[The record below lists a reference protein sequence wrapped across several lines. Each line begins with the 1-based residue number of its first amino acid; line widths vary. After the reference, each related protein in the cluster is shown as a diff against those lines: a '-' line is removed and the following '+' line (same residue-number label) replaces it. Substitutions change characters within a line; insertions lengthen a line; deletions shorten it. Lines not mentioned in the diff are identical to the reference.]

1 MNQYQDAVYSN
12 HIHINDTFRAVGIG
26 IIGMYKVM
34 RNSLFKIIREYK
46 NTGHIDDDSI
56 ARLRN
61 EKTKKNNI
69 LYICLVFLIFTISLT
84 WYMLGV
90 FSDHLIISLM
100 YDTENYQGVFGVYE
114 DYSQSQIDVYSLKS
128 GYIAADIYYMISECE
143 QEMIDCIKN
152 DRAFDEKRIDVS
164 DNTVRLMNDLKAQG
178 LQINEEKIEDCN
190 KAAQNYIRYI
200 SGKIYNHV
208 QGNFAVLLKLYY
220 RVSPIINIC
229 VFLLIFL
236 IIIRMKQ
243 HGISLKAK
251 KRVFTWMWLFVAF
264 GSCIIGFFLPHVVAA
279 YVYRTFVIIRVVWC
293 LPIIVVNALFALI
306 VHLVYSQYMRNV
318 ELY

>member
-1 MNQYQDAVYSN
+1 
-12 HIHINDTFRAVGIG
+12 
-26 IIGMYKVM
+26 M

-46 NTGHIDDDSI
+46 KTGYIDDDSI

-152 DRAFDEKRIDVS
+152 DRVFDENCIDVS

-178 LQINEEKIEDCN
+178 LQINEENIEICDN
-190 KAAQNYIRYI
+190 KSSLVPAYYCGKCIICIDSSSGIQLLHKKCGNYI
-200 SGKIYNHV
+200 K
-208 QGNFAVLLKLYY
+208 
-220 RVSPIINIC
+220 
-229 VFLLIFL
+229 
-236 IIIRMKQ
+236 
-243 HGISLKAK
+243 
-251 KRVFTWMWLFVAF
+251 
-264 GSCIIGFFLPHVVAA
+264 
-279 YVYRTFVIIRVVWC
+279 
-293 LPIIVVNALFALI
+293 
-306 VHLVYSQYMRNV
+306 
-318 ELY
+318 